1 MPRSILVKS
10 ALLLPA
16 LLLPLAASA
25 QEYRQVTTIDG
36 RDFIAE
42 VVGSDE
48 SGFVLR
54 VLPGMLRLPYAELAG
69 MEDSDL
75 AAFDSQAKWPVWVAS
90 TTRSRAGFVGAI
102 RAIDGVA
109 VIGVDDTAASPA
121 MIAEAQACALDLGCA
136 TDVFVGMAPVWVV
149 RSTLVGGEAIFETN
163 VAGTE
168 FTNVVRADRA
178 NPEAV
183 GNAVYDA
190 LGIVPPE
197 GVVVQLAEDPA
208 DTTMVRP
215 DVVVTERDPD
225 TTVADPA
232 GPDTT
237 VTDPSG
243 PDATDHSVTPP
254 PVRGTWTRERVMASS
269 FVPLPGYTSFA
280 QGDTAGG
287 LLSLATVV
295 PLTVAWTGVTG
306 KASQTTG
313 EHVALSVGGFYA
325 ATVVANQV
333 FGLRTQRRTV
343 AASVEPIEGGAVIVF
358 SGQH

>member
-1 MPRSILVKS
+1 MSRSIQLSS

-48 SGFVLR
+48 NGFVLR
-54 VLPGMLRLPYAELAG
+54 VLPGTLRLPYAELAG
-69 MEDSDL
+69 MGDSDQ

-90 TTRSRAGFVGAI
+90 TTSSRAGFVGAI
-102 RAIDGVA
+102 RAVDGVA
-109 VIGVDDTAASPA
+109 VIGVDDTVASPT

-136 TDVFVGMAPVWVV
+136 TDIFAAMAPVWVL
-149 RSTLVGGEAIFETN
+149 RATLVGGEAIFETN
-163 VAGTE
+163 VTGTE

-178 NPEAV
+178 NLEAV

-190 LGIVPPE
+190 LGLVAPE
-197 GVVVQLAEDPA
+197 GVMVQLPEDPP

-215 DVVVTERDPD
+215 DLVVTEPVPD
-225 TTVADPA
+225 TMA
-232 GPDTT
+232 PDST
-237 VTDPSG
+237 G
-243 PDATDHSVTPP
+243 PDASDHSVTPP
-254 PVRGTWTRERVMASS
+254 PPTRDTWTRERVMASS

-295 PLTVAWTGVTG
+295 PLTVAWTGITG
-306 KASQTTG
+306 KTSQTSG
-313 EHVALSVGGFYA
+313 EHAALSIGGFYA

-333 FGLRTQRRTV
+333 FGLRTQQRTV
-343 AASVEPIEGGAVIVF
+343 AASVQPVDGGAVIVF